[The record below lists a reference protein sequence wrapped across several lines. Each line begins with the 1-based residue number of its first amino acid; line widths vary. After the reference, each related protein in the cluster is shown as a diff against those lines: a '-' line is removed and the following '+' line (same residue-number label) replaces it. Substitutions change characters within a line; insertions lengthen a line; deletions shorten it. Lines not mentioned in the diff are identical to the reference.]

1 MVCGTLQVAPKG
13 LKHLCTM
20 ACGSCS
26 NENAYKTIYIW
37 YRTKERG
44 GRTEFTQEELD
55 SCMINQ
61 APGCPSYSL
70 LSFQGE
76 APPGRRARLLPAS
89 ARAAAALQ
97 LQCAAG

>member
-1 MVCGTLQVAPKG
+1 MLRYTLQVAPKG
-13 LKHLCTM
+13 LNHLCTM

-26 NENAYKTIYIW
+26 NENAYKAIYIR

-44 GRTEFTQEELD
+44 GSTDFTQEELD

-76 APPGRRARLLPAS
+76 APPGHHPCWS
-89 ARAAAALQ
+89 ARVPPRCIPLP
-97 LQCAAG
+97 CITV